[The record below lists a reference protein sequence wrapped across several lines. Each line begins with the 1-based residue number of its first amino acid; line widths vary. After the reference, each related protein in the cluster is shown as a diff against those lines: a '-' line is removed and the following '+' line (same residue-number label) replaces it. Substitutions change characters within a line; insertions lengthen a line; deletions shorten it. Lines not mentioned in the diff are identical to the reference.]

1 MLAVRR
7 INAISSLKELEMIYT
22 KTTTAFFLCTF
33 VYLNAFA
40 QKPESINIQQEKENK
55 QISLTTTENANPI
68 DFNEKKS
75 IESKSISLLF
85 GDQNSL
91 LQKNIFAEKSDKKV
105 KTFTRKVGQNSYVVA
120 EDTAHVAS
128 VPFAYGDFSWL
139 NGNNRQSNILM
150 DGPIF
155 TPDFTVDVNYTRSN
169 TNPIDNTVLGST
181 ALSRNNEFTV
191 SFVGIGGDFHYQNV
205 RGRIMTQFGT
215 RATVVPRNDYSGY
228 RGQYDLPDAYRYL
241 SEAYGGYHFNKWH
254 GINVDMGIFMSYIG
268 MFSYNNFE
276 NWSYQPSY
284 TSDNTPWFFNG
295 IRVQMFPTE
304 KTKVELWL
312 INGWQSYGTF
322 NKMPGLGFSILHRP
336 NESTSIISNNYYGS
350 DVAGIP
356 AAKRYHTDN
365 SFQKRYYYNPKASGI
380 KRAAFTLTG
389 DFGVQSGGGYTPFGA
404 TASNF
409 ISGMA
414 YHRIWWG
421 EGMKWGWTIGGGFL
435 HNPSRYL
442 ALVPPGQASDKFLAD
457 AVPGAK
463 MDGWDASTCIDY
475 NPNDFLTIRLELVH
489 RYMNIPYFN
498 GPGGVTG
505 PGGYQANPATSFN
518 PNSYIPSSTG
528 FTPDLVNSETRG
540 ILALIVRF

>member
-1 MLAVRR
+1 MIKRKITLSFLILFCTTIQLRAQTDSTKVNTLVEKSPSVSSKDSYFKSGSSNQNGELEGSS
-7 INAISSLKELEMIYT
+7 IGNEKNEKSQENNFKASQSDQTKTFFQKNSISSKLFQPTRITT
-22 KTTTAFFLCTF
+22 KKLSNKIFTVAADTTPVASAPF
-33 VYLNAFA
+33 AFA
-40 QKPESINIQQEKENK
+40 
-55 QISLTTTENANPI
+55 
-68 DFNEKKS
+68 
-75 IESKSISLLF
+75 
-85 GDQNSL
+85 
-91 LQKNIFAEKSDKKV
+91 
-105 KTFTRKVGQNSYVVA
+105 
-120 EDTAHVAS
+120 
-128 VPFAYGDFSWL
+128 DFSWL
-139 NGNNRQSNILM
+139 NGNNRQSAALM

-155 TPDFTVDVNYTRSN
+155 TPDFTCDINYSRSN
-169 TNPIDNTVLGST
+169 QNPIDNTVLGST

-215 RATVVPRNDYSGY
+215 RSTVVPRNDYSGY

-241 SEAYGGYHFNKWH
+241 SEAYAGYHFNKWH

-304 KTKVELWL
+304 KTKIELWL
-312 INGWQSYGTF
+312 INGWQSYAVF
-322 NKMPGLGFSILHRP
+322 NKMPGVGIAILHRP
-336 NESTSIISNNYYGS
+336 NGNNSFISNNYYGT

-356 AAKRYHTDN
+356 SAKRYHTDN
-365 SFQKRYYYNPKASGI
+365 TWQHKYYDNPKANGI

-389 DFGVQSGGGYTPFGA
+389 DFGVQNGGGYTPFGA
-404 TASNF
+404 NASNF
-409 ISGMA
+409 ISGMV
-414 YHRIWWG
+414 YNRVWWG
-421 EGMKWGWTIGGGFL
+421 EGMKWGWTIGGGYL

-442 ALVPPGQASDKFLAD
+442 ALVPPGQASDQFLSD

-475 NPNDFLTIRLELVH
+475 SPNEFLTLRLEFVH
-489 RYMNIPYFN
+489 RYMSIPYFN

-505 PGGYQANPATSFN
+505 PNGYSVNPATSFN
-518 PNSYIPSSTG
+518 PNSYIPSSSS

>member
-1 MLAVRR
+1 M
-7 INAISSLKELEMIYT
+7 
-22 KTTTAFFLCTF
+22 KTTTIRNATASILCLFLYCNVFSQQLTASEN
-33 VYLNAFA
+33 LNDKAA
-40 QKPESINIQQEKENK
+40 
-55 QISLTTTENANPI
+55 LTTTNTAANI
-68 DFNEKKS
+68 TEK
-75 IESKSISLLF
+75 ESQEASTTKLEEAKKINQKKFDAIQSN
-85 GDQNSL
+85 QNL
-91 LQKNIFAEKSDKKV
+91 KAFTKKLGKNTYMVSSDSADL
-105 KTFTRKVGQNSYVVA
+105 TPA
-120 EDTAHVAS
+120 PS
-128 VPFAYGDFSWL
+128 VPFAFADFSWL
-139 NGNNRQSNILM
+139 NGNNRQSTTLM

-169 TNPIDNTVLGST
+169 QNPIDNTVLGST
-181 ALSRNNEFTV
+181 ALSRNNESTV

-295 IRVQMFPTE
+295 IRVQIFPTE
-304 KTKVELWL
+304 KTKVELWF
-312 INGWQSYGTF
+312 INGWQSYAVF
-322 NKMPGLGFSILHRP
+322 NKMPGFGFAIVHRP
-336 NESTSIISNNYYGS
+336 NGNNSFISNNYYGT

-356 AAKRYHTDN
+356 EVKRFHTDN
-365 SFQKRYYYNPKASGI
+365 TWQHKYYDNPKAKGI
-380 KRAAFTLTG
+380 KKAAFTVTG
-389 DFGVQSGGGYTPFGA
+389 DFGIQWGSGGGMTFTPFGDT

-409 ISGMA
+409 ISGMVYNRVWFGKDA
-414 YHRIWWG
+414 
-421 EGMKWGWTIGGGFL
+421 KWGWTIGGGFL

-442 ALVPPGQASDKFLAD
+442 ALVPPGQASDQFLSQ

-475 NPNDFLTIRLELVH
+475 NPNEYLTIRLELVH

-505 PGGYQANPATSFN
+505 PNGYQSNPAASFN
-518 PNSYIPSSTG
+518 PNSYIPSTST

-540 ILALIVRF
+540 LLALLVRF

>member
-1 MLAVRR
+1 MITKIKLTAKLKKSHYIISRAFILFIASQLVGANFLLGQSVE
-7 INAISSLKELEMIYT
+7 INNDSRQNNQHVEPVVLS
-22 KTTTAFFLCTF
+22 TTGTDQGIGQSFSENSKNFFKKYAAFKSKLSDTTEAPSAEPF
-33 VYLNAFA
+33 AFA
-40 QKPESINIQQEKENK
+40 
-55 QISLTTTENANPI
+55 
-68 DFNEKKS
+68 
-75 IESKSISLLF
+75 
-85 GDQNSL
+85 
-91 LQKNIFAEKSDKKV
+91 
-105 KTFTRKVGQNSYVVA
+105 
-120 EDTAHVAS
+120 
-128 VPFAYGDFSWL
+128 DFSWL
-139 NGNNRQSNILM
+139 NGNNRQSSKVF
-150 DGPIF
+150 DGKYF
-155 TPDFTVDVNYTRSN
+155 TGDFTCDVNYTRSN

-205 RGRIMTQFGT
+205 RGRLMTQFGT

-295 IRVQMFPTE
+295 IRIQMFPTV
-304 KTKVELWL
+304 KTKIEVWL

-322 NKMPGLGFSILHRP
+322 NKMPGVGFSFLHRG
-336 NESTSIISNNYYGS
+336 NANNSFISNNYFGT

-365 SFQKRYYYNPKASGI
+365 SWQHQYFNNPKANGI
-380 KRAAFTLTG
+380 KRAAFTITG
-389 DFGVQSGGGYTPFGA
+389 DFGVQSGGGYTPFGTG

-409 ISGMA
+409 ISGMVYNRLWFGKDA
-414 YHRIWWG
+414 
-421 EGMKWGWTIGGGFL
+421 KWGWTIGGGFL

-442 ALVPPGQASDKFLAD
+442 ALIPPGQATDKFISD

-475 NPNDFLTIRLELVH
+475 NPNEFLTIRLELVH

-505 PGGYQANPATSFN
+505 PIGYQANPSNSFN
-518 PNSYIPSSTG
+518 PNSYTPSTSSWN
-528 FTPDLVNSETRG
+528 PDLVNSETRG